1 MGLPQPPP
9 HETGSPASDA
19 ERVLE
24 ETAVLVPWLREQA
37 ARVEE
42 ARRIPDD
49 VAERLFETGL
59 FRLLKP
65 SLFDGLGVSPRFA
78 WEATFHI
85 ARGCSSCAWLAGL
98 TSANIMMLSK
108 FSAQAQGEVFAAGV
122 SPIVPMLTGG
132 VGQDIRVEG
141 AEGGVVL
148 SGRWRY
154 ASGVDI
160 SDWLGLLVNLP
171 GPGDA
176 QGPHVLLVPQREFR
190 IDHQSWR
197 VMGMRGTGS
206 KNIALER
213 TFVPAHRFMSW
224 TDLQVGRKHPASPD
238 TELGLNFPLNTAFA
252 MSVLAPTLGVAS
264 ACGEECIKIIRGRIS
279 SGNQQVQI
287 NDKLA
292 QVEVGS
298 ATATMTLLR
307 EFLLSETIT
316 IEGRMGRGA
325 TLSAEERGLSRTKIA
340 IASRQALNCAQRLF
354 AAVGG
359 SILPEGT
366 RVERL
371 FRDIHAMSTH
381 FLLQPEPIAEAYGR
395 ILLGLELS
403 PGTRL

>member
-1 MGLPQPPP
+1 MGLAQPPVD
-9 HETGSPASDA
+9 ETGLSASRA

-24 ETAVLVPWLREQA
+24 DTAALIPWLGDQA

-42 ARRIPDD
+42 TRRIPND
-49 VAERLFETGL
+49 VAARLFETGL
-59 FRLLKP
+59 FSLMKP
-65 SLFDGLGVSPRFA
+65 SLFGGLGVSPRFA
-78 WEATFHI
+78 WEATFNI

-98 TSANIMMLSK
+98 TSANIMMLGK
-108 FSAQAQGEVFAAGV
+108 FSAQAQGEVFAPHV

-132 VGQDIRVEG
+132 VGQDVRVE
-141 AEGGVVL
+141 AADGGVVL

-154 ASGVDI
+154 ASGVDV

-171 GPGDA
+171 GSDSAPA
-176 QGPHVLLVPQREFR
+176 PHIVLVPQREFQV
-190 IDHQSWR
+190 DHQSWR

-206 KNIALER
+206 KNIALAR
-213 TFVPAHRFMSW
+213 AYVPAHRFMSW
-224 TDLQVGRKHPASPD
+224 AELQAGRKHATSPN
-238 TELGLNFPLNTAFA
+238 TESCFDFPLNTAFA

-264 ACGEECIKIIRGRIS
+264 ACGDECTKIIRGRIS
-279 SGNQQVQI
+279 SGNQQAQI

-298 ATATMTLLR
+298 AAATMSMLR
-307 EFLLSETIT
+307 DFLTSETAAIESRIT
-316 IEGRMGRGA
+316 GGA
-325 TLSAEERGLSRTKIA
+325 ALSPEERGLSRTKIA
-340 IASRQALNCAQRLF
+340 IASRQALICAQRLF

-381 FLLQPEPIAEAYGR
+381 FLLQPEPISEAYGR
-395 ILLGLELS
+395 LLLGLDPA